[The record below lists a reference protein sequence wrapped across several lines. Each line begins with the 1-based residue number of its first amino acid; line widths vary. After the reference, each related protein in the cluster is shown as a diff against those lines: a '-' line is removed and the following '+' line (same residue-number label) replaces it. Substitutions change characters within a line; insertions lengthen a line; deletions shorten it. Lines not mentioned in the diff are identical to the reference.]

1 MIVPIILVNEEVRV
15 IRSCGY
21 ISDTERHGGCR
32 KSVPSKGVEILSCEC
47 YGESCNGSYKVQA
60 NLISIALIISIFMVS
75 RNYLM

>member
-1 MIVPIILVNEEVRV
+1 VRV

-21 ISDTERHGGCR
+21 ISDTERQGGCR

-47 YGESCNGSYKVQA
+47 SGDLCNGSHKMQA
-60 NLISIALIISIFMVS
+60 NVLSIALILAIFMVS